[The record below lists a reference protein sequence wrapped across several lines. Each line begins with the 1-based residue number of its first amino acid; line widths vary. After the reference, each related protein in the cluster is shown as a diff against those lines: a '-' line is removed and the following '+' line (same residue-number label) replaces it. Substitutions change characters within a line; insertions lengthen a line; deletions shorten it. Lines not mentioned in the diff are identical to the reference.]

1 MNGSL
6 SFNINQRFKH
16 LYILNLCTLYTL
28 FKKILLQLI
37 RFSGASN
44 NKRVLSFSTE
54 PLLYDLEW
62 MIARPTLLYSVKL
75 YNQLGGGVRT
85 NTPEIVLNQVEICHQ
100 WEMVWWKLKWRE
112 SVCPNLLLWRHL
124 QDWDR
129 GEELRVEDVIQNVLL
144 FTGFPDFPSCVFINS
159 RIVWFVRGAKVEGS
173 MMYNRLI
180 NRFRRI
186 SIEISGEK
194 EGLSSS
200 TFSQPIK
207 HIFPLF
213 IPHSGEKRTL
223 PGLQMG
229 GGNK

>member
-44 NKRVLSFSTE
+44 NKLVLSFSTE

-75 YNQLGGGVRT
+75 HNQLGGGVRT

-100 WEMVWWKLKWRE
+100 
-112 SVCPNLLLWRHL
+112 
-124 QDWDR
+124 
-129 GEELRVEDVIQNVLL
+129 
-144 FTGFPDFPSCVFINS
+144 
-159 RIVWFVRGAKVEGS
+159 
-173 MMYNRLI
+173 
-180 NRFRRI
+180 
-186 SIEISGEK
+186 
-194 EGLSSS
+194 
-200 TFSQPIK
+200 
-207 HIFPLF
+207 
-213 IPHSGEKRTL
+213 
-223 PGLQMG
+223 
-229 GGNK
+229 